1 MFNHPN
7 AELYIP
13 DGNPIDEALMRTT
26 HLAIGAHQDDLE
38 IMAIDGILQC
48 FRIPEKWFSGVVVTD
63 GRSSPRSG
71 VYADM
76 DDEAMMKVRYEEQK
90 LAADIGQFGS
100 QIMLGYPSSAV
111 KDAANKLVVEDLV
124 KILNL
129 TKPMVVYTHNLT
141 DKHPTHIAIVLRTI
155 EALRQMETTN
165 KPKKVYGC
173 EAWRDLDW
181 LPDRLKIRFD
191 CSDKPN
197 LQEAL
202 LGVFDS
208 QISGGKRY
216 DLAAMGRR
224 VAHATFFQ
232 SHATDTTSHLSFG
245 MDLTPLIDDPNLS
258 IEEFTKDLI
267 HQFEK
272 DVIEAIRAAS

>member
-1 MFNHPN
+1 
-7 AELYIP
+7 
-13 DGNPIDEALMRTT
+13 
-26 HLAIGAHQDDLE
+26 
-38 IMAIDGILQC
+38 MAIDGILQC
-48 FRIPEKWFSGVVVTD
+48 FQIPEKWFSGVVVTD

-90 LAADIGQFGS
+90 LAADIGQYGS
-100 QIMLGYPSSAV
+100 LIMLGYPSSVV
-111 KDAANKLVVEDLV
+111 KDASNSQVVEDLI
-124 KILNL
+124 KIFNL
-129 TKPMVVYTHNLT
+129 TKPSVVYTHNLT

-155 EALRQMETTN
+155 EALRQMKTTN
-165 KPKKVYGC
+165 KPTKVYGC

-191 CSDKPN
+191 CSDKTN

-232 SHATDTTSHLSFG
+232 SHATNTTSHLSFG
-245 MDLTPLIDDPNLS
+245 MDLTPLIEDPSLR

-267 HQFEK
+267 HQFEL

>member
-155 EALRQMETTN
+155 EALRQMGKTN
-165 KPKKVYGC
+165 KPMKVYGC

>member
-1 MFNHPN
+1 
-7 AELYIP
+7 
-13 DGNPIDEALMRTT
+13 
-26 HLAIGAHQDDLE
+26 
-38 IMAIDGILQC
+38 MAIDGILTC
-48 FRIPEKWFSGVVVTD
+48 FRKTDKWFSGVVVTD

-71 VYADM
+71 VYAGM
-76 DDEAMMKVRYEEQK
+76 EDDAMMRVRYQEQK
-90 LAADIGQFGS
+90 LAADIGQYS
-100 QIMLGYPSSAV
+100 AQIMLGYPSRVV
-111 KDAANKLVVEDLV
+111 KDASNPMVVEDLV
-124 KILNL
+124 KILTF

-141 DKHPTHIAIVLRTI
+141 DNHPTHIAIVLRTI
-155 EALRQMETTN
+155 EALRQVKTN
-165 KPKKVYGC
+165 AKPLKVYGC

-181 LPDRLKIRFD
+181 LPDRLKICFD
-191 CSDKPN
+191 CSVKLN
-197 LQEAL
+197 LQAAL

-232 SHATDTTSHLSFG
+232 SHTTDKTSHLSFG
-245 MDLTPLIDDPNLS
+245 MDLTPLIKDPSLN
-258 IEEFTKDLI
+258 IEKFTKELI

>member
-124 KILNL
+124 KILNI

-155 EALRQMETTN
+155 EALRQMEITN
-165 KPKKVYGC
+165 KPMKVYGC